1 MLSLFRAAMPK
12 EDRFFDLFEA
22 HARTLVDGAA
32 ALRRV
37 LDGGE
42 DVPQWCAKIMEH
54 EHEADDVARDV
65 LLAVRR
71 SFITPFDRGDIRGL
85 TNSLDDSIDQMQ
97 KTAKAILLFEVTEFA
112 AQMRELGDLIVECA
126 GLTTEA
132 VALLPHMRRNVARLN
147 ELTEKLNQLESR
159 SDDLYDAGMKA
170 LFKAQNGGGDAMA
183 YIVGAEIYDHLEK
196 VVDRFEDVANRI
208 NGILVEHL

>member
-1 MLSLFRAAMPK
+1 MLGWFHAIMPK
-12 EDRFFDLFEA
+12 EDRFFDLFQA
-22 HARTLVDGAA
+22 HAKTLVDGAG

-37 LDGGE
+37 LDGG
-42 DVPQWCAKIMEH
+42 DAVPDWCAKIMQH

-85 TNSLDDSIDQMQ
+85 ANSLDDSVDQMQ
-97 KTAKAILLFEVTEFA
+97 KTAKAILLFEVREFA
-112 AQMRELGDLIVECA
+112 PPMRELGDIIVQC
-126 GLTTEA
+126 GDLVRDA
-132 VALLPHMRRNVARLN
+132 VALLPHMRRNVGQLN
-147 ELTEKLNQLESR
+147 ALTEQITRLESR
-159 SDDLYDAGMKA
+159 SDDIYDAGMKA
-170 LFKAQNGGGDAMA
+170 LFKAQNGGDAMSF
-183 YIVGAEIYDHLEK
+183 IVGAEIYDHLEK

>member
-1 MLSLFRAAMPK
+1 MLGWFHAIMPK

-22 HARTLVDGAA
+22 HAKTLVDGAG

-37 LDGGE
+37 LDGGSA
-42 DVPQWCAKIMEH
+42 VPDWCAKIMHH

-85 TNSLDDSIDQMQ
+85 ANSLDDSVDQMQ
-97 KTAKAILLFEVTEFA
+97 KTAKAILLFEVQDFA
-112 AQMRELGDLIVECA
+112 PAMRELGDIIVEC
-126 GLTTEA
+126 GNLVQSA
-132 VALLPHMRRNVARLN
+132 VALLPHMRRNVTELN
-147 ELTEKLNQLESR
+147 RLTELITRLESR
-159 SDDLYDAGMKA
+159 SDDIYDAGMKA
-170 LFKAQNGGGDAMA
+170 LFKASSAEPMR
-183 YIVGAEIYDHLEK
+183 YIVGSEIYEHLER

-208 NGILVEHL
+208 NGILIEHL